1 MGVRFPPV
9 SFLDD
14 WREADDRR
22 APKYGLAKGKGQKRA
37 RTMTA
42 LIVPN
47 SH

>member
-22 APKYGLAKGKGQKRA
+22 APKYGIAKGKGQKRA
-37 RTMTA
+37 RIMTA
-42 LIVPN
+42 LIVSN